1 MKVQLLTHAPSQ
13 HACQHCKN
21 RRQPANS
28 AIPAAERPQ
37 AASGSDEATRLIQ
50 DATAQAERI
59 KNEARG
65 EAQTI
70 TQNAR
75 AEALRI
81 QDEAR
86 VAARGEAQ
94 TITQNARAEALRI
107 QDEARAEAQTITQ
120 TARGNAQRIENE
132 AQAQARRILQDAQAQ
147 AAPAGSVAPMA
158 TPLSGPF
165 VAIFFQGELAAA
177 TNGFSAACRVGGG
190 GFGSVYIA
198 QLPRLGLPSSHFA
211 VKKLDMTSMQGE
223 TEFMHEMQMLGG
235 CKHENVVKLTG
246 LCAEEIICLVT
257 PLMKGGSLE
266 DRLFLD
272 VQAQQ
277 RLAMMPGVP
286 ENGFLP
292 LTWQQRLR
300 IALDAVRGLEY
311 LHTAD
316 ETTYKPVIFHRDI
329 KPSNIL
335 LDRDGN
341 ARLADMG
348 LARAPRL
355 GAAQLTTVT
364 SIAGTNGFLDEHY
377 ATTGQYDAPADC
389 FAMGVTL
396 LVLLTRWPAAHPSQG
411 PIVGRCEVE
420 NDEDVMSLG
429 DAEQWPRAVAIE
441 MHKVAM
447 GLVKRNRIRRI
458 TITAARQ
465 RLESLVE
472 AHLQPA
478 PADALERECI
488 LCMSAPRH
496 VRFECGHSAMCRSCV
511 VAFMQRARPVCP
523 HCRRRVTQAGLIVS
537 DDVAREDTF
546 IQPLRR

>member
-1 MKVQLLTHAPSQ
+1 MQLLTHAPSQ
-13 HACQHCKN
+13 LGCRHCKK
-21 RRQPANS
+21 RRQPAKS
-28 AIPAAERPQ
+28 PVPAAERPQ

-59 KNEARG
+59 KNEAR
-65 EAQTI
+65 
-70 TQNAR
+70 
-75 AEALRI
+75 
-81 QDEAR
+81 
-86 VAARGEAQ
+86 VAARDEAQ

-235 CKHENVVKLTG
+235 CKHENVAKLTG

-277 RLAMMPGVP
+277 RLAMMPGAP
-286 ENGFLP
+286 ENGFQP
-292 LTWQQRLR
+292 LTWQQRLC

-537 DDVAREDTF
+537 DDVAHEDTF

>member
-13 HACQHCKN
+13 RACQHCKN

-28 AIPAAERPQ
+28 RVPAAERPQ

-50 DATAQAERI
+50 HATAQAERI

-81 QDEAR
+81 QAD
-86 VAARGEAQ
+86 AQ
-94 TITQNARAEALRI
+94 
-107 QDEARAEAQTITQ
+107 AEAQTITQ
-120 TARGNAQRIENE
+120 TARGNAQRIEHE
-132 AQAQARRILQDAQAQ
+132 AQAQARRIVQDAQAQ
-147 AAPAGSVAPMA
+147 AAAAGGAAPMAALPMA

-235 CKHENVVKLTG
+235 CKHENVAKLTG
-246 LCAEEIICLVT
+246 LCAEEVICLVT

-277 RLAMMPGVP
+277 RLAMMPGAP
-286 ENGFLP
+286 ENGFQP
-292 LTWQQRLR
+292 LTWQQRLC

-411 PIVGRCEVE
+411 PIDGRCEVE
-420 NDEDVMSLG
+420 IDEDVMSLG

-458 TITAARQ
+458 TITAAHQ

>member
-13 HACQHCKN
+13 AACQHCKN
-21 RRQPANS
+21 RRQPAHS
-28 AIPAAERPQ
+28 AVPAAGRPQ

-59 KNEARG
+59 KNEAR
-65 EAQTI
+65 
-70 TQNAR
+70 
-75 AEALRI
+75 
-81 QDEAR
+81 
-86 VAARGEAQ
+86 VAARDEAQ

-132 AQAQARRILQDAQAQ
+132 AQAQARRILQDVQAQAAQAQ

-246 LCAEEIICLVT
+246 LCAEEVICLVT

-277 RLAMMPGVP
+277 RLAMMPGAP
-286 ENGFLP
+286 ENGFQP
-292 LTWQQRLR
+292 LTWQQRLC

-537 DDVAREDTF
+537 DDVAHEDTF